1 MDLFCTRPGC
11 SRPVNAFADLDHQ
24 ATLKTAPQKYC
35 TTCGMELIL
44 VGRYLPLK
52 LLGQG
57 GFGAAFLARDRYT
70 PAMRLCVVKQFL
82 PSGNLSP
89 AQLNIAQQLFER
101 EAEVLEQLGN
111 AHPLIPD
118 LFAFFE
124 LTIASTQ
131 PGKQDKFFYLVQEYI
146 DGQTMEELAIEKGTL
161 TSDDVLAMLKE
172 ILEVL
177 TFVHENGSIHRDI
190 KPSNIMRHRNGHFYL
205 LDFGAVKQATKGT
218 ATGRSTGIYSLGFAP
233 PEQMSGGEVY
243 PSSDLYAL
251 AVTCLMLLT
260 GKQPNELFDSYSN
273 TWNWRSHAS
282 GVNRTL
288 AAALDRMLLPT
299 PSARFQTAAQV
310 LAALKSSSSSP
321 AARSPIA
328 PKRSV
333 SPAPSPPTAPPQPA
347 SPPPTSPHPS
357 PSQPA
362 APIATPVAA
371 SPSAKPARQRS
382 AIAPFSTLE
391 LLGAAAFTGFEGGL
405 LAIALVSALGTSLL
419 SGGFWLVLLVGL
431 IVLQSRRIIE
441 RVDLLIAA
449 GITLAIVLLVPS
461 LHHIAALLSGNVL
474 VSVVVIA
481 GFAGLVAIAATS
493 LFRIIFNLLSTFL

>member
-1 MDLFCTRPGC
+1 
-11 SRPVNAFADLDHQ
+11 VNVFADLDQQ
-24 ATLKTAPQKYC
+24 ATLKTVPQKYC

-44 VGRYLPLK
+44 IGRYLPLK

-70 PAMRLCVVKQFL
+70 PAMRQCVVKQFL

-89 AQLNIAQQLFER
+89 AQLTIAQQLFER

-124 LTIASTQ
+124 LTIATAQ
-131 PGKQDKFFYLVQEYI
+131 AGKPDKFFYLVQEYI
-146 DGQTMEELAIEKGTL
+146 DGQTMEEAVIQKGTL
-161 TSDDVLAMLKE
+161 SSDEVMAMLKE

-190 KPSNIMRHRNGHFYL
+190 KPSNIMRHQNGRFYL

-218 ATGRSTGIYSLGFAP
+218 ATGKSTGIYSLGFAP

-273 TWNWRSHAS
+273 TWKWRSEVP
-282 GVNRTL
+282 GVNRQL
-288 AAALDRMLLPT
+288 ADAIDRMLLPT
-299 PSARFQTAAQV
+299 PSQRFQTAADV
-310 LAALKSSSSSP
+310 LTALKPSSSKG
-321 AARSPIA
+321 AARSPA
-328 PKRSV
+328 TPKRAA
-333 SPAPSPPTAPPQPA
+333 SPAPSPPTAPPQPQVQ
-347 SPPPTSPHPS
+347 PS
-357 PSQPA
+357 VPAVAPSKTPQPGT
-362 APIATPVAA
+362 PQSATPQAA
-371 SPSAKPARQRS
+371 KAARRRGT
-382 AIAPFSTLE
+382 IAPFSTVE

-405 LAIALVSALGTSLL
+405 LAIALVSLLGTSLI
-419 SGGFWLVLLVGL
+419 SGGFWLVLLLGL
-431 IVLQSRRIIE
+431 VFLQSRRIVE

-449 GITLAIVLLVPS
+449 GVTLAIVLFVSP
-461 LHHIAALLSGNVL
+461 LHRIVIALSGNVL

-481 GFAGLVAIAATS
+481 VLTGLMAIAATA